1 MFNKNSKEHKPR
13 FKHKNTCLDFLAFS
27 CPFLS
32 TKYKNTNTNTNTN
45 SATDLSCQRKIYCCS
60 CVFMLKIQINMYF
73 DSNSVIFFF
82 LKMDKLLF
90 FRIKGIHECLCVFS
104 NYYFIL
110 SLNFLMPNK

>member
-82 LKMDKLLF
+82 FLKWINYFFLESKVYVDADVFFLIIILF
-90 FRIKGIHECLCVFS
+90 CH
-104 NYYFIL
+104 
-110 SLNFLMPNK
+110 